1 MFLRVSV
8 RRENMVKSSSSSVS
22 SQQHDLGSLPVGGS
36 TVFNQLH
43 VACDIGLS
51 REGGA
56 LSVFLP
62 LTSLGGCDV
71 EWGGALRV
79 LRGGSVARGVRHFSF
94 AKKCNKSKCSLVN
107 ANPAVRT
114 DHLDF
119 TSATDLLTQPP
130 VAPILQ
136 RNLKIFSLYQIFF
149 GHFNIC
155 KKCEKVCQ
163 VD

>member
-62 LTSLGGCDV
+62 LTSLGGCDI
-71 EWGGALRV
+71 ERGGALQVPR
-79 LRGGSVARGVRHFSF
+79 RGGRHQGG
-94 AKKCNKSKCSLVN
+94 
-107 ANPAVRT
+107 
-114 DHLDF
+114 
-119 TSATDLLTQPP
+119 ATFPR
-130 VAPILQ
+130 A
-136 RNLKIFSLYQIFF
+136 
-149 GHFNIC
+149 G
-155 KKCEKVCQ
+155 
-163 VD
+163 